1 LHRSHRPRFSA
12 ARFLSIP
19 RRTLRVAWAVV
30 GALGAAQPLRAHV
43 DAAGGPVPPTT
54 WLSWS
59 FEPGVIVPLV
69 LSLWLYVRGL
79 RQLRRATGV
88 PAKLQREALW
98 FAAGW
103 LLLVVALVSPLHP
116 WGRELFAAHMTQ
128 HELLMVGAAPLL
140 VLGRPG
146 LVFLWAFSRRN
157 ARELLLWNRA
167 LGGEWLWRWLTTPL
181 VAWVVHT
188 AALWVWHIPALFT
201 ATLTSDFAHA
211 LQHASFLG
219 TALVFWQAVFHGPA
233 RRMGY
238 GLGVLYLFLTAM
250 QSGALGALITV
261 AATVW
266 YPAYAATAPRWG
278 LAALQDQQL
287 GGLIM
292 WIPSAMVYV
301 VAGLLLFAQ
310 WLRSGSPDSRA
321 AAHPQPAPA
330 DPLHG

>member
-1 LHRSHRPRFSA
+1 L
-12 ARFLSIP
+12 
-19 RRTLRVAWAVV
+19 W
-30 GALGAAQPLRAHV
+30 AHV
-43 DAAGGPVPPTT
+43 DATAGAVPRTT

-59 FEPGVIVPLV
+59 FEPGVVVPLL
-69 LSLWLYVRGL
+69 LSVWLYVRGL
-79 RQLRRATGV
+79 WRLRDATGV
-88 PAKLQREALW
+88 PGKLHREAVW
-98 FAAGW
+98 FGAGW
-103 LLLVVALVSPLHP
+103 LLLVIALVSPLHP

-146 LVFLWAFSRRN
+146 LVFLWGLSPGQRSEA
-157 ARELLLWNRA
+157 LLWNRA
-167 LGGEWLWRWLTTPL
+167 LGGEWLWRWLTHPL
-181 VAWVVHT
+181 IAWIVHT

-201 ATLTSDFAHA
+201 ATLSSNFAHA

-219 TALVFWQAVFHGPA
+219 TAIIFWHAVFHGPA

-278 LAALQDQQL
+278 LDVLQDQQL

-292 WIPSAMVYV
+292 WIPSALVYV
-301 VAGLLLFAQ
+301 VAGLVLFSQ
-310 WLRSGSPDSRA
+310 WLRSGLGGSEARADSVSA
-321 AAHPQPAPA
+321 PAPRSA
-330 DPLHG
+330 ALTSDPLSLIK